1 MVLSGSRQA
10 IGLSRPGSLCRGG
23 GDSPQ
28 SVWVLLSRGYLF
40 TEWGFR
46 VGLSS
51 WTFELDFRVGF
62 SSWIFELDFRVGLSS
77 WTFEFGS
84 RVGLSIPITN
94 IDIDID
100 YIINCISCVITTT
113 V

>member
-1 MVLSGSRQA
+1 M
-10 IGLSRPGSLCRGG
+10 
-23 GDSPQ
+23 
-28 SVWVLLSRGYLF
+28 WVLLSRGYLF

-46 VGLSS
+46 VGFSS

-62 SSWIFELDFRVGLSS
+62 SSWTFELDFRVGLSS
-77 WTFEFGS
+77 LDL
-84 RVGLSIPITN
+84 VGLSIPITN

-100 YIINCISCVITTT
+100 YIINCISCLITTN

>member
-40 TEWGFR
+40 TEWR
-46 VGLSS
+46 
-51 WTFELDFRVGF
+51 FRVGF
-62 SSWIFELDFRVGLSS
+62 SSWSFELNFRVGFST

-94 IDIDID
+94 IDID
-100 YIINCISCVITTT
+100 YIINCISCLITTT